1 MSHQILQSLLDKQ
14 QREEE
19 LGLTEQAPLILDPLE
34 VLVVVIVVVV
44 LIFASDFPDLEDEE
58 EEDYLRWHY

>member
-14 QREEE
+14 VEEE
-19 LGLTEQAPLILDPLE
+19 LGLTEQDTLILNPFE
-34 VLVVVIVVVV
+34 VLVVVIVVIV
-44 LIFASDFPDLEDEE
+44 LIFSSDFPELEEE